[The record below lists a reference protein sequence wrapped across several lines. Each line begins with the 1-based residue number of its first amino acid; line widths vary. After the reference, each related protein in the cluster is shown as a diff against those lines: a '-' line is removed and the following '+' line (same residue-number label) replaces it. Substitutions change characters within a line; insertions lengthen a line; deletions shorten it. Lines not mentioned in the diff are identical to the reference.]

1 MTSIFHEQNDAP
13 GVLKVIRFGENDPAV
28 ESKIIDFEGKINE
41 NMDHFRNGL
50 KPGNFPNFSA
60 LFFQR
65 KHKIRP
71 DGPREWVFRRGGF
84 KKK

>member
-50 KPGNFPNFSA
+50 KPGKFPNFSA
-60 LFFQR
+60 PFFRFFQY
-65 KHKIRP
+65 
-71 DGPREWVFRRGGF
+71 F
-84 KKK
+84 